1 MFKEAFFGQDW
12 IFFKPKQ
19 EIVYSSALYIQDI
32 RNGAAAPKMDET
44 EAPPI
49 EQEILRVARYI
60 RDDMKT
66 TNGIELRPPDIS
78 METVKKIIPKQ
89 LNLLIWQIRC
99 PSDQPDV
106 LSAGRKQ
113 LEDERKVISVT
124 QDAIRFASNSK
135 LKLAKHIGLP
145 MEIHQLTGSKLLI
158 TLLNRMGHCSSYDEV
173 QTVDTSLPM
182 EVTALVE
189 RMGTIIPSNISPGPL
204 IQIAADNNATYEE
217 TLDGKN
223 STNGTT
229 IVVYQH

>member
-1 MFKEAFFGQDW
+1 M
-12 IFFKPKQ
+12 
-19 EIVYSSALYIQDI
+19 
-32 RNGAAAPKMDET
+32 
-44 EAPPI
+44 
-49 EQEILRVARYI
+49 
-60 RDDMKT
+60 
-66 TNGIELRPPDIS
+66 
-78 METVKKIIPKQ
+78 
-89 LNLLIWQIRC
+89 
-99 PSDQPDV
+99 
-106 LSAGRKQ
+106 SAGRKQ